1 MPQLTVLVLAAAWA
15 AVGLGS
21 TAEAATNANVGV
33 AQEEQMYGDDMD
45 LDESQ
50 RLIKVPNQLPVY
62 QGYQGYYQQPEQSIQ
77 QQPAQGQY
85 QQPVQPT
92 QQQPAQSQYQQPV
105 QAAETFLA
113 PAANQQP
120 GIPPQQTQNVNTD
133 QGVVQPPVP
142 IAGGS
147 QGVAQSLVPVA
158 GGQQGTPE
166 LTVTLGPADG
176 SVEKSEDAVS
186 HVQHGAKS
194 GTTFS
199 LCDVMP
205 PPWNIICYIIE
216 FIFFTWPMYYFWL
229 FLIFLCILQQ
239 IYLAFKEI
247 LDPIIIVILDAIY
260 LVVWCVVRTCQFI
273 WMVIKSIAYP
283 IKETILRWSDAIDGF
298 MNPWKRRTPHTHVPG
313 FSY

>member
-1 MPQLTVLVLAAAWA
+1 MPQLTVLVLAAAWSSL
-15 AVGLGS
+15 GLAS

-45 LDESQ
+45 LDPSQ
-50 RLIKVPNQLPVY
+50 RLIQVPNQL
-62 QGYQGYYQQPEQSIQ
+62 QAYQGYYQQPVQSIQ
-77 QQPAQGQY
+77 QQPAPSQYQPPVQATQQQPASGQY
-85 QQPVQPT
+85 QQPVQPVE
-92 QQQPAQSQYQQPV
+92 QPAPG
-105 QAAETFLA
+105 ETFLA

-120 GIPPQQTQNVNTD
+120 LQGLPQQQAQNSSPD
-133 QGVVQPPVP
+133 
-142 IAGGS
+142 
-147 QGVAQSLVPVA
+147 QGVAQSLVPIA

-176 SVEKSEDAVS
+176 SVEKAEDAVS

-199 LCDVMP
+199 LCDIMP
-205 PPWNIICYIIE
+205 PPWNIICYIFE

-229 FLIFLCILQQ
+229 GLIALAILHQ

-247 LDPIIIVILDAIY
+247 LDPIIIAILDAIY

-283 IKETILRWSDAIDGF
+283 IKETILRVSDKIDGW